1 MKKNIVIYILIVIFI
16 YCLGGCSQKIKFPAN
31 TGTDADAAEDTF
43 FQTTQFIMT
52 KEEKNIYRH
61 LPDRQAREE
70 FIEDFW
76 KKRDPTPDTPEN
88 ENQVEFKRRIEYADK
103 WFKDRPDG
111 RWWYTERGRILLQLG
126 IPDERHD
133 RVSTVRGTTWMVK
146 TDTWYYYRYQ
156 LVLQFVDKDGYGR
169 YRLLYWPTVLSLA
182 LDQAEF
188 PLDLDGKALDRPF
201 RFNVKFKENIIRI
214 TIPVKNIEFQEKNGR
229 MIADFEIEVFVY
241 RDFKKIDHFK
251 RKTHTNKTKEEIL
264 QTKNLEITVPYSLPP
279 PGKGSY
285 YLDVIIKEVLT
296 SSRYRNFS
304 RFKI

>member
-1 MKKNIVIYILIVIFI
+1 MKKNIVVYILIVLFI

-43 FQTTQFIMT
+43 FQTAQFIMT

-61 LPDRQAREE
+61 LPDQQAREE

-76 KKRDPTPDTPEN
+76 KKRDPTPETHEN
-88 ENQVEFKRRIEYADK
+88 ENQVEFERRIEYANK

-111 RWWYTERGRILLQLG
+111 RWWYTDRGRILLQLG
-126 IPDERHD
+126 IPDERYD

-146 TDTWYYYRYQ
+146 IDTWYYYQYQ

-169 YRLLYWPTVLSLA
+169 YRLLYWPMVLSLA
-182 LDQAEF
+182 LDQAAF
-188 PLDLDGKALDRPF
+188 ALDLDGKALNRPF
-201 RFNVKFKENIIRI
+201 RFNVKFKQNIIKI
-214 TIPVKNIEFQEKNGR
+214 TVPVKNIEFQEKDGR

-251 RKTHTNKTKEEIL
+251 LEKHTRKTKEEIL
-264 QTKNLEITVPYSLPP
+264 QTKNLEITVPYSLQA